1 MDTEGPRILLAGAF
15 LFLLIGYSGIRYLY
29 DSGLPPNTP
38 TLSILGFCGLV
49 AFTYLTGSGG
59 NAGLVSAVNSTAK
72 TFPDQAV
79 RGHTTLFCFEC
90 PCSLF
95 INHISSQRAST
106 TGLVISGFGLS
117 AFFFSSISHLLFAGN
132 TSALLLLL
140 ALGTSLPMIVGFFF
154 VRPIPL
160 PELEGYK
167 IIEDVEDEP
176 EIAVSAHHSTH
187 LLDHDFID
195 PHHPHYVPR
204 VDPMKPLE
212 DGEAYSHHANG
223 VELTAQQPSEGQDD
237 PELTRRPRSL
247 SRGAALALDTLPNVY
262 GKKLWRSGDFWLLF
276 SILSVC

>member
-1 MDTEGPRILLAGAF
+1 VGTRLSFVLNVLAV
-15 LFLLIGYSGIRYLY
+15 YS
-29 DSGLPPNTP
+29 
-38 TLSILGFCGLV
+38 
-49 AFTYLTGSGG
+49 LT
-59 NAGLVSAVNSTAK
+59 
-72 TFPDQAV
+72 
-79 RGHTTLFCFEC
+79 
-90 PCSLF
+90 
-95 INHISSQRAST
+95 ISQRAST

-160 PELEGYK
+160 PEREGYE
-167 IIEDVEDEP
+167 IVEDTEDEP
-176 EIAVSAHHSTH
+176 EIAASSHHPTH

-212 DGEAYSHHANG
+212 DGEAYSHHANS
-223 VELTAQQPSEGQDD
+223 VELSAQQPSEGQDD

-247 SRGAALALDTLPNVY
+247 SRGAALTLDTLPNRLW
-262 GKKLWRSGDFWLLF
+262 KKAMAEWGFLAFIWHPFHVLVVLFPSTLPCHSDSPCSLVSGTGLM
-276 SILSVC
+276 CK

>member
-1 MDTEGPRILLAGAF
+1 MDTKGPRILLAGAF

-59 NAGLVSAVNSTAK
+59 NAGLISAVNSTAK

-95 INHISSQRAST
+95 INHILSQRAST

-160 PELEGYK
+160 PELEGYE
-167 IIEDVEDEP
+167 IVEDVEDEP
-176 EIAVSAHHSTH
+176 EIAASTHHPTH

-195 PHHPHYVPR
+195 PHHPHYLPR

-212 DGEAYSHHANG
+212 DGEAY
-223 VELTAQQPSEGQDD
+223 ELTAQQPSEGQDD
-237 PELTRRPRSL
+237 SESTRRPRSL

-276 SILSVC
+276 GILSLC